1 MMGVGKTTIGKKLA
15 QRLDFE
21 FVDIDEYIERK
32 IQLKIPLIFS
42 THGESYFR
50 SLEKKFSQE
59 LAQKR
64 NLVISTGGKTL
75 LYKKNLNS
83 LSSSGIIIT
92 LLASPDNILKRIQLE
107 KNKRPLLDSF
117 PAKRLCEIYRKR
129 KHRYLSLPNRID
141 TSHLSE
147 EKVVEEILKLIKGK
161 KRKFDMKIEGKK
173 SSVIV
178 KRGIIND
185 LGSYLK
191 DLAQEKRVFILSDE
205 TVFALY
211 RNELIYE
218 LEKARLKYSIFLLS
232 QGERHKN
239 LKTAERIYH
248 WLFKEKATRSSV
260 FISFGGGVVSDI
272 GGYVASTYHRGLN
285 LVNVPTTLLSQ
296 IDASIGGKNGVNLKE
311 AKNQF
316 GTFYFPSLVLID
328 PVFLLSLDHRQMKEG
343 IIEALKAGIIGDEKL
358 FQIIKYNPGG
368 LFLKDMKLL
377 DEVIMRAIKVKL
389 NIVNQDPYEK
399 KERRFLNLGHT
410 FGHALESYYN
420 YRKIS
425 HGQAVGLGM
434 ICACKMGILFNL
446 SSENIL
452 AEIKNILLE
461 LKIPV
466 KLRNLNVSKIISL
479 MEYDKKRNNN
489 RISFVIPRRIGE
501 VLIKNNVNKNTIFES
516 LKEISYG

>member
-15 QRLDFE
+15 QKLDFE

-32 IQLKIPLIFS
+32 FQLKIPQIFF

-50 SLEKKFSQE
+50 MLEEEFSQE

-64 NLVISTGGKTL
+64 STVISTGGKTL
-75 LYKKNLNS
+75 LYRKNLNY
-83 LSSSGIIIT
+83 LSSSGIVIT

-117 PAKRLCEIYRKR
+117 PAKRFCEIYRKR
-129 KHRYLSLPNRID
+129 KHRYLNLPNRID

-147 EKVVEEILKLIKGK
+147 EKVVEKILKLIKGK
-161 KRKFDMKIEGKK
+161 KRKFDMKIEEKK
-173 SSVIV
+173 SSLIV

-185 LGSYLK
+185 LSSHLK
-191 DLAQEKRVFILSDE
+191 DFIQEKRVFVLSDE
-205 TVFALY
+205 TVFAIY
-211 RNELIYE
+211 RKELICE
-218 LEKARLKYSIFLLS
+218 LDKARLKYSIFLLS

-239 LKTAERIYH
+239 LKTVEKIYR
-248 WLFKEKATRSSV
+248 WLFENKAARSSL

-272 GGYVASTYHRGLN
+272 GGYVASTFHRGLN

-328 PVFLLSLDHRQMKEG
+328 PLFLVSLDHRQMKEG
-343 IIEALKAGIIGDEKL
+343 IIEALKAGIIGDEEL
-358 FQIIKYNPGG
+358 FRIIKNNPRG
-368 LFLKDMKLL
+368 LLSKDMKLL
-377 DEVIMRAIKVKL
+377 DKVIMRAIKVKL

-399 KERRFLNLGHT
+399 KERKFLNLGHT
-410 FGHALESYYN
+410 FGHALESYSN
-420 YRKIS
+420 YRKIT

-434 ICACKMGILFNL
+434 ICACKMGTLLNI

-452 AEIKNILLE
+452 SEIKNILSE
-461 LKIPV
+461 MKSPI
-466 KLRNLNVSKIISL
+466 KLRDLEVSKIISL
-479 MEYDKKRNNN
+479 MEYDKKRTNN
-489 RISFVIPRRIGE
+489 RVSFVIPRRIGE
-501 VLIKNNVNKNTIFES
+501 VLIKNNVNKNIIFES